1 MATKIQLR
9 HDTSAN
15 WAAVNPILSAGELGF
30 EVDTNKAKIGN
41 GIGQYNDLP
50 YVCEEVIKN
59 YNDLQ
64 TKPSINGIEL
74 VGDTTLDELNIQVKG
89 EYVSAEDLATELAS
103 KANID
108 DLANYASKEEL
119 GGYATVV
126 ALAEGLEL
134 KADKEV
140 LSEYAVATEVDE
152 KLELKADKETTYTK
166 EEVDALIPTIPSELT
181 IPTKVSELE
190 NDLGFISAVSE
201 EYITEEELATA
212 LEPYAKAEE
221 LAIPT
226 KVSELEND
234 SKFVTEEV
242 LETIYTKEEID
253 AKNYLTEH
261 QDISGKADV
270 SALPA
275 ETSLMVGEAPVV
287 ADLEAT
293 EVADLVTA
301 LNEILAQLRTR
312 GVIA

>member
-89 EYVSAEDLATELAS
+89 EYVSAEDLATELAA
-103 KANID
+103 KASLD
-108 DLANYASKEEL
+108 DLAKCATKEEL
-119 GGYATVV
+119 DGYATVV

-134 KADKEV
+134 KADKENLADKAETTYV
-140 LSEYAVATEVDE
+140 VEQLA
-152 KLELKADKETTYTK
+152 LKADKETTYTK

-201 EYITEEELATA
+201 EYITEEELATE
-212 LEPYAKAEE
+212 LEPYAKAED

-226 KVSELEND
+226 KVSELDND

-242 LETIYTKEEID
+242 LETKG
-253 AKNYLTEH
+253 YLTEH
-261 QDISGKADV
+261 QDISSKADV

>member
-108 DLANYASKEEL
+108 DLENYASKEEL

-140 LSEYAVATEVDE
+140 LSDYAVATEVDE

-201 EYITEEELATA
+201 EYITEEELATE
-212 LEPYAKAEE
+212 LEPYAKAED

-226 KVSELEND
+226 KVSELDND

-242 LETIYTKEEID
+242 LETKG
-253 AKNYLTEH
+253 YLTEH

>member
-15 WAAVNPILSAGELGF
+15 WAAVNPILSVGELGF

-50 YVCEEVIKN
+50 YVCEEIIKN

-108 DLANYASKEEL
+108 DLENYASKEEL

-140 LSEYAVATEVDE
+140 LSDYAVATEVDE

-181 IPTKVSELE
+181 IPTKVS
-190 NDLGFISAVSE
+190 D
-201 EYITEEELATA
+201 
-212 LEPYAKAEE
+212 
-221 LAIPT
+221 
-226 KVSELEND
+226 LEND